1 MNRVLIGSSAALI
14 LQACATQS
22 EPPRAE
28 APKPAATTTAAAEP
42 KPWPAGLPADALY
55 DPNAKNGTIFYVPT
69 TDTATLKQAD
79 HPRDLSRWLTRSHLD
94 TRGVPP
100 PVKKTLDG
108 PLNGNPEE
116 GKKIAMNTGAGNC
129 WACHALPGDAQ
140 PGNQGP
146 SLIDFAKRG
155 MSDEEVYQTIYD
167 RRSVNPM
174 TAMPPFG
181 ALGTLSDQQVRDI
194 AAFLQSLK

>member
-1 MNRVLIGSSAALI
+1 MKKVLITSAAILS
-14 LQACATQS
+14 LQACATHT
-22 EPPRAE
+22 EPPKAE
-28 APKPAATTTAAAEP
+28 AAKPAVAAA

-55 DPNAKNGTIFYVPT
+55 DPNAKNGTIFFVPT
-69 TDTATLKQAD
+69 TNTATLKQAD
-79 HPRDLSRWLTRSHLD
+79 HPRDLSKWLTRSHLD

-100 PVKKTLDG
+100 PVQKKLEG

-116 GKKIAMNTGAGNC
+116 GKKIAMNTGVGNC

-146 SLIDFAKRG
+146 SLIGFGKQG
-155 MSDEEVYQTIYD
+155 LSDEQVYQTIYD

-174 TAMPPFG
+174 SPMPPFG
-181 ALGTLSDQQVRDI
+181 TVGTLSDQQVRDI

>member
-1 MNRVLIGSSAALI
+1 MRKLLSGGVAILL
-14 LQACATQS
+14 LQACATQP
-22 EPPRAE
+22 EPP
-28 APKPAATTTAAAEP
+28 KAAALQPAPTVAEVKP

-79 HPRDLSRWLTRSHLD
+79 HPRDLSKWLTRSHLD
-94 TRGVPP
+94 TRGVQP
-100 PVKKTLDG
+100 PVKKKLEG

-146 SLIDFAKRG
+146 SLIDFARRG
-155 MSDEEVYQTIYD
+155 LSDEEVYQTIYD

-181 ALGTLSDQQVRDI
+181 ALGTLTDQQVRDI
-194 AAFLQSLK
+194 AAYLQSLK

>member
-1 MNRVLIGSSAALI
+1 MNKVLIGSAAILM
-14 LQACATQS
+14 LQACATQT

-28 APKPAATTTAAAEP
+28 APKPAPAVAEN

-69 TDTATLKQAD
+69 TDTATLKPAD
-79 HPRDLSRWLTRSHLD
+79 HPRDLSKWLTRSHLD
-94 TRGVPP
+94 TRGVPAP
-100 PVKKTLDG
+100 TKKKLEG